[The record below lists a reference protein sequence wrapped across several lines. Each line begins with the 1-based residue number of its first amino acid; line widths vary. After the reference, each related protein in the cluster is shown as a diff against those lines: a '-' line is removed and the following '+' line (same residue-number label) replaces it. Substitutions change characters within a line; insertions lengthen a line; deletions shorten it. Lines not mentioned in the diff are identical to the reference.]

1 LTSAAQIY
9 DEAASVRQQTGVDPA
24 IIATI
29 AQTES
34 DLSKSPW
41 TLGIT
46 HGATRGGAG
55 AAGTWIPSGNTY
67 GGTQPAG
74 FWSYTN
80 GADAAMAFANYIRA
94 YQSALVPLL
103 NNALAFFN
111 PSGPIFSSNYYVPTP
126 GEISQYGGY
135 GAATTRYYQRWAN
148 MASQFPHDP
157 LAAGAVGEWQAGQMI
172 AAGANAS
179 AQRGY
184 NPFPGVHI
192 PFGLLWAVLFFVAAA
207 AAIAVGVWL
216 VFQPQVTGAVRKV
229 AAAAAA

>member
-1 LTSAAQIY
+1 MR
-9 DEAASVRQQTGVDPA
+9 DRTGVDPA

-80 GADAAMAFANYIRA
+80 GADAAIAFSNYIRA
-94 YQSALVPLL
+94 YQSALAPLM

-111 PSGPIFSSNYYVPTP
+111 PNGPIFRSNYYVPTA
-126 GEISQYGGY
+126 GEISQHGGY
-135 GAATTRYYQRWAN
+135 GAATAAYYQRWVN
-148 MASQFPHDP
+148 MALQFPHDP
-157 LAAGAVGEWQAGQMI
+157 MAASAAGEWQAGQLI
-172 AAGANAS
+172 AARANAS
-179 AQRGY
+179 AARGY
-184 NPFPGVHI
+184 NPFPGVHV
-192 PFGLLWAVLFFVAAA
+192 PFGLLWAVLFVVAAM
-207 AAIAVGVWL
+207 AAIGVGVWL
-216 VFQPQVTGAVRKV
+216 VFQPQVSGAVRQV
-229 AAAAAA
+229 ARAAAK